1 MYFWGKEYKKEV
13 KLWKKKV
20 DIHEPLQ
27 MLVSQPMCS
36 LAFPDSLI

>member
-27 MLVSQPMCS
+27 MLVS
-36 LAFPDSLI
+36 